1 MICDKV
7 VDLGVEI
14 SENLRRSGDE
24 SRLVAVAASEVLR
37 GNNRDGI
44 SGFGFHQKDFRVIIG
59 EIGSLNNLGDE
70 RPEFERLVRGLM
82 VENKVDAADL
92 LSFVMKKRRRRN
104 SSEIEK
110 EVCQTSAMPTWAKIH
125 SRMSAT

>member
-1 MICDKV
+1 MVCDKV

-92 LSFVMKKRRRRN
+92 IIFRD
-104 SSEIEK
+104 EK
-110 EVCQTSAMPTWAKIH
+110 EAAQKFLRDRKRSLPNLGNADLG
-125 SRMSAT
+125 